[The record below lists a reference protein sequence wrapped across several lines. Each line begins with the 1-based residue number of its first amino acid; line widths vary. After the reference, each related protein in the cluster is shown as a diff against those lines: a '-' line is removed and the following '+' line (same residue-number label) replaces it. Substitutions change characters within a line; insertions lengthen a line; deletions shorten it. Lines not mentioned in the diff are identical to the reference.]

1 MKIRNLFED
10 YDEDELFWES
20 MQDHGWKPR
29 GARLVSTRDPRISVI
44 RDRRMYYRNIEIG
57 IYTDKKYAELLR
69 FESDPKVQTKWC
81 SQNHLL
87 LRFASFE
94 SVQLAA
100 VRRNGYAIRF
110 IQNPSEAVQLAAVRQ
125 TGLAIRHIENPSE
138 AVQLAAVQKYGRVI
152 QFIKNPSE
160 TVQLAA
166 VRQNILAILY
176 IENPSEAVR
185 RAAQQ

>member
-1 MKIRNLFED
+1 MKISQLD
-10 YDEDELFWES
+10 DEFFWES
-20 MQDHGWKPR
+20 MQDHGEWEPR
-29 GARLVSTRDPRISVI
+29 DDRLVSKRDQHISVI

-69 FESDPKVQTKWC
+69 FESDPEVQKKLCIQYKT
-81 SQNHLL
+81 LL
-87 LRFASFE
+87 SFAS
-94 SVQLAA
+94 
-100 VRRNGYAIRF
+100 R
-110 IQNPSEAVQLAAVRQ
+110 AVQLSAVRQ
-125 TGLAIRHIENPSE
+125 DWWAIGLIKNPSE
-138 AVQLAAVQKYGRVI
+138 AVQLAAVQRNGYAIQHIKEPSEAIQIAAVRQNGCAI